1 MPTKLKD
8 TLEKVRKLNNRSNSA
23 ILIEFYEYLEAART
37 SERYQSDILKVLVK
51 FSEFFNDNLIDVQK
65 KEQVAAFLNTKIK
78 NREEDPDERWIT
90 TWNDYLWRIKYFF
103 RWLYNIKNNNNKEN
117 FISSE
122 PSNWSTPIFME
133 IKKIK
138 TKRLSPYLES
148 ELWEKDEIISII
160 KYEPYL
166 RNKAALMLMWDLN
179 ARPHEIILLNI
190 KHIRLKERYGEGEV
204 PHEAKTGSG
213 PILLTSSFPYV
224 RDWLNE
230 HPFKNEPNARLI
242 CNLLN
247 GAPIAPDA
255 IWTMMKQLRKRI
267 IRLLENNSIEGQEER
282 EKINYLIKRKRW
294 NPYCFRHSSITYD
307 SDYLPEFA
315 LKKKVRWSINSKQG
329 ARYIKRRM
337 GEELKM
343 EILAR
348 NGIIPKHEIKQKSSV
363 QTCPR
368 CELVNAIDN
377 KYCSK
382 CSYPLTPQAYEEIKL
397 EENKRLKILE
407 EKQKEKDNDILEM
420 KDQIQMIMTTLG
432 QILGN
437 HNNTRRSE
445 LAKDLIEK
453 GIYISNNNP

>member
-8 TLEKVRKLNNRSNSA
+8 TLEKVRKLGNKTNSD
-23 ILIEFYEYLEAART
+23 LLLEFYEYLRDVRT

-51 FSEFFNDNLIDVQK
+51 FSEFINDNLINVKK
-65 KEQVAAFLNTKIK
+65 KERVIAFLNTKMK
-78 NREEDPDERWIT
+78 NMEEDPEEKWIT

-103 RWLYNIKNNNNKEN
+103 RWVYNIKKNEN
-117 FISSE
+117 IDNLNSSD
-122 PSNWSTPIFME
+122 PSNWITPIFVQ

-138 TKRLSPYLES
+138 IKRLSPYLES
-148 ELWEKDEIISII
+148 ELLEKDDIISII

-166 RNKAALMLMWDLN
+166 RNKTALMLMWDLN
-179 ARPHEIILLNI
+179 ARPHEITLLKI

-213 PILLTSSFPYV
+213 PILLTSSFPYI

-247 GAPIAPDA
+247 GAPINSDA

-267 IRLLENNSIEGQEER
+267 IRLLENDSIKRQEEK
-282 EKINYLIKRKRW
+282 EKLDYLIKRKRW
-294 NPYCFRHSSITYD
+294 NPYCFRHSSITHD
-307 SDYLPEFA
+307 SDYLPDFA

-337 GEELKM
+337 GDGLKM

-348 NGIIPKHEIKQKSSV
+348 NGIISEHEIKQKPSIHV
-363 QTCPR
+363 CPR
-368 CELVNAIDN
+368 C
-377 KYCSK
+377 
-382 CSYPLTPQAYEEIKL
+382 
-397 EENKRLKILE
+397 
-407 EKQKEKDNDILEM
+407 
-420 KDQIQMIMTTLG
+420 
-432 QILGN
+432 
-437 HNNTRRSE
+437 
-445 LAKDLIEK
+445 
-453 GIYISNNNP
+453 

>member
-8 TLEKVRKLNNRSNSA
+8 TLEKVRKLGNKTNSD
-23 ILIEFYEYLEAART
+23 LLLEFYEYLRDVRT

-51 FSEFFNDNLIDVQK
+51 FSEFINDNLINVKK
-65 KEQVAAFLNTKIK
+65 KERVIAFLNTKMK
-78 NREEDPDERWIT
+78 NMEEDPEEKCIT

-103 RWLYNIKNNNNKEN
+103 RWVYNIKKNEN
-117 FISSE
+117 IDNLNSSD
-122 PSNWSTPIFME
+122 PSNWITPIFVQ

-138 TKRLSPYLES
+138 IKRLSPYLES
-148 ELWEKDEIISII
+148 ELLEKDDIISII

-166 RNKAALMLMWDLN
+166 RNKTALMLMWDLN
-179 ARPHEIILLNI
+179 ARPHEITLLKI

-213 PILLTSSFPYV
+213 PILLTSSFPYI

-247 GAPIAPDA
+247 GAPINSDA

-267 IRLLENNSIEGQEER
+267 IRLLENDSIKRQEEK
-282 EKINYLIKRKRW
+282 EKLDYLIKRKRW
-294 NPYCFRHSSITYD
+294 NPYCFRHSSITHD
-307 SDYLPEFA
+307 SDYLPDFA

-337 GEELKM
+337 GDGLKM

-348 NGIIPKHEIKQKSSV
+348 NGIISEHEIKQKPSIHV
-363 QTCPR
+363 CPR
-368 CELVNAIDN
+368 CELVNGIDN

-382 CSYPLTPQAYEEIKL
+382 CSYPLTPQKFEDIKNEEDK
-397 EENKRLKILE
+397 KLKILE
-407 EKQKEKDNDILEM
+407 EKHSKEIQLIREEM
-420 KDQIQMIMTTLG
+420 EENFQRIFSKINIGKLT
-432 QILGN
+432 
-437 HNNTRRSE
+437 
-445 LAKDLIEK
+445 
-453 GIYISNNNP
+453 

>member
-8 TLEKVRKLNNRSNSA
+8 TLEKVRKLDNRSNSDL
-23 ILIEFYEYLEAART
+23 LIEFYEYLRASRT

-51 FSEFFNDNLIDVQK
+51 FSEFINDNLMNVQK
-65 KEQVAAFLNTKIK
+65 KEQVFAFLNTKIRNK
-78 NREEDPDERWIT
+78 EEDPDERWIT

-103 RWLYNIKNNNNKEN
+103 RWLYNIKKNEN
-117 FISSE
+117 IDKFISPE
-122 PSNWSTPIFME
+122 PSNWTTPIFVQ

-148 ELWEKDEIISII
+148 ELWEKDDITSII
-160 KYEPYL
+160 KYESYS
-166 RNKAALMLMWDLN
+166 RNKAILMLMWDLN
-179 ARPHEIILLNI
+179 ARPHEITLLKI

-213 PILLTSSFPYV
+213 PILLTSSFPYL

-242 CNLLN
+242 CSLLN
-247 GAPIAPDA
+247 GAPINPDA
-255 IWTMMKQLRKRI
+255 ICTMMKQLRKRI

-282 EKINYLIKRKRW
+282 EKLDYLIKRKRW
-294 NPYCFRHSSITYD
+294 NPYCFRHSSITHD
-307 SDYLPEFA
+307 SDYLPDFA

-337 GEELKM
+337 GDELKM

-348 NGIIPKHEIKQKSSV
+348 NGIISEHEIKQKPSV
-363 QTCPR
+363 HLCPR

-382 CSYPLTPQAYEEIKL
+382 CSYPLTPQAFEDIKT
-397 EENKRLKILE
+397 EENKRLKVLE

-420 KDQIQMIMTTLG
+420 KNQIQMIVATLG
-432 QILGN
+432 KILMGN
-437 HNNTRRSE
+437 QNNNTRSE

-453 GIYISNNNP
+453 GLYVNVSR

>member
-8 TLEKVRKLNNRSNSA
+8 TLEKVRKLGNKTNSD
-23 ILIEFYEYLEAART
+23 LLLEFYEYLRDVRT

-51 FSEFFNDNLIDVQK
+51 FSEFINDNLINVKK
-65 KEQVAAFLNTKIK
+65 KERVIAFLNTKMK
-78 NREEDPDERWIT
+78 NMEEDPEEKWIT

-103 RWLYNIKNNNNKEN
+103 RWVYNIKKNEN
-117 FISSE
+117 IDNLNSSD
-122 PSNWSTPIFME
+122 PSNWITPIFVQ

-138 TKRLSPYLES
+138 IKRLSPYLES
-148 ELWEKDEIISII
+148 ELLEKDDIISII

-166 RNKAALMLMWDLN
+166 RNKTALMLMWDLN
-179 ARPHEIILLNI
+179 ARPHEITLLKI

-213 PILLTSSFPYV
+213 PILLTSSFPYI

-247 GAPIAPDA
+247 GAPINSDA

-267 IRLLENNSIEGQEER
+267 IRLLENDSIKRQEER
-282 EKINYLIKRKRW
+282 EKLDYLIKRKRW
-294 NPYCFRHSSITYD
+294 NPYCFRHSSITHD
-307 SDYLPEFA
+307 SDYLPDFA

-337 GEELKM
+337 GDGLKM

-348 NGIIPKHEIKQKSSV
+348 NGIISEHEIKQKPSIHV
-363 QTCPR
+363 CPR
-368 CELVNAIDN
+368 CELVNGIDN

-382 CSYPLTPQAYEEIKL
+382 CSYPLTPQKFEDIKNEEDIK
-397 EENKRLKILE
+397 LKILE
-407 EKQKEKDNDILEM
+407 EKHSKEIQLIREEMEENFQRIFSKIDIGKL
-420 KDQIQMIMTTLG
+420 T
-432 QILGN
+432 
-437 HNNTRRSE
+437 
-445 LAKDLIEK
+445 
-453 GIYISNNNP
+453 

>member
-8 TLEKVRKLNNRSNSA
+8 TLEKVRKLGNKTNSD
-23 ILIEFYEYLEAART
+23 LLLEFYEYLRDVRT

-51 FSEFFNDNLIDVQK
+51 FSEFINDNLINVKK
-65 KEQVAAFLNTKIK
+65 KERVIAFLNTKMK
-78 NREEDPDERWIT
+78 NMEEDPEEKWIT

-103 RWLYNIKNNNNKEN
+103 RWVYNIKKNEN
-117 FISSE
+117 IDNLNSSD
-122 PSNWSTPIFME
+122 PSNWITPIFVQ

-138 TKRLSPYLES
+138 IKRLSPYLES
-148 ELWEKDEIISII
+148 ELLEKDDIISII

-166 RNKAALMLMWDLN
+166 RNKTALMLMWDLN
-179 ARPHEIILLNI
+179 ARPHEITLLKI

-213 PILLTSSFPYV
+213 PILLTSSFPYI

-247 GAPIAPDA
+247 GAPINSDA

-267 IRLLENNSIEGQEER
+267 IRLLENDSIKRQEEK
-282 EKINYLIKRKRW
+282 EKLDYLIKRKRW
-294 NPYCFRHSSITYD
+294 NPYCFRHSSITHD
-307 SDYLPEFA
+307 SDYLPDFA

-337 GEELKM
+337 GDGLKM

-348 NGIIPKHEIKQKSSV
+348 NGIISEHEIKQKPSIHV
-363 QTCPR
+363 CPR
-368 CELVNAIDN
+368 CELVNGIDN

-382 CSYPLTPQAYEEIKL
+382 CSYPLTPQKFEDIKNEEDK
-397 EENKRLKILE
+397 KLKILE
-407 EKQKEKDNDILEM
+407 EKHSKEIQLIREEM
-420 KDQIQMIMTTLG
+420 EENFQRIFSKINIGKLT
-432 QILGN
+432 
-437 HNNTRRSE
+437 
-445 LAKDLIEK
+445 
-453 GIYISNNNP
+453 